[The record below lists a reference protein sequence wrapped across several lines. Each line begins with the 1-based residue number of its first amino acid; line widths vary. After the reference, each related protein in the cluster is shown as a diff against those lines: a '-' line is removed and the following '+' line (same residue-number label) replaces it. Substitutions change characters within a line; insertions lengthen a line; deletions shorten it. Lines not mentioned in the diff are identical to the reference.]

1 MNSIRKNSEGITFSR
16 VNITNLVD
24 VALTLV
30 IILLIISPFLEQG
43 IEVKLP
49 TSSPGKIEVENSTI
63 ITIAPGDVYY
73 IDDRKVTLREMYNIL
88 REKKR
93 INEDLSVVIKGD
105 ESVLYK
111 NIVKVLDISKKCNIE
126 TIGLATQAEM
136 K

>member
-1 MNSIRKNSEGITFSR
+1 MNSIRKNSGDITFAQ

-24 VALTLV
+24 VALNLV
-30 IILLIISPFLEQG
+30 IILLIMSPFLEQG

-49 TSSPGKIEVENSTI
+49 VSSPGKVQVENSTI

-88 REKKR
+88 KEKKR
-93 INEDLSVVIKGD
+93 INEHLSVIIKGD

-126 TIGLATQAEM
+126 TLGLATQAEVQ
-136 K
+136 

>member
-1 MNSIRKNSEGITFSR
+1 MNSIRKNSGGITFAQI
-16 VNITNLVD
+16 NITNLVD

-30 IILLIISPFLEQG
+30 IILLIMSPFLEQG

-49 TSSPGKIEVENSTI
+49 VSSPGKVQVENSTI

-88 REKKR
+88 KEKKR
-93 INEDLSVVIKGD
+93 INEHLSVIIKGD

-126 TIGLATQAEM
+126 TLGLATQAEVQ
-136 K
+136 

>member
-1 MNSIRKNSEGITFSR
+1 MDSIRKNRGGFTFSQ
-16 VNITNLVD
+16 VNTTNLVD
-24 VALTLV
+24 TALTLV
-30 IILLIISPFLEQG
+30 VILLIMSPFLEQG

-49 TSSPGKIEVENSTI
+49 SSSPGKVQVENSTI
-63 ITIAPGDVYY
+63 ITIAPGNVYY

-93 INEDLSVVIKGD
+93 INENLSVIIKGD

-136 K
+136 E